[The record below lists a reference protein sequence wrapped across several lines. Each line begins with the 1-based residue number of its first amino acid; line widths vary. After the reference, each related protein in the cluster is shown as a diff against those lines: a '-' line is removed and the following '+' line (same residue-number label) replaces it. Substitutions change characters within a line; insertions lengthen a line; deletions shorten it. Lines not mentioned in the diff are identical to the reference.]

1 MKVIIRAAEKEKES
15 VWVRND
21 DIQQNHT
28 RKADKQTN
36 CLAGNHI
43 PHFHNNLVQQEV
55 HRIKRERKVPGNM
68 NTSEKII
75 KQ

>member
-1 MKVIIRAAEKEKES
+1 MKFITRAAGKRS
-15 VWVRND
+15 IWVRND

-36 CLAGNHI
+36 CLAVNHI
-43 PHFHNNLVQQEV
+43 PHFHSNLVQREV
-55 HRIKRERKVPGNM
+55 HRIKQEGKVPGKM
-68 NTSEKII
+68 NAPEKII